1 MFKYAFL
8 KQSSYQLVTF
18 PPLKYTVDSVN
29 FRDQNLSSNPQIL
42 SFSKYNFTHL
52 WKGVINSTY
61 PAGFLGRFR
70 GSACKVGGT
79 VLGP

>member
-52 WKGVINSTY
+52 
-61 PAGFLGRFR
+61 
-70 GSACKVGGT
+70 
-79 VLGP
+79 